1 MKQTRQE
8 ALDYVLQ
15 MVQGLCQDWDYA
27 DPVGPDALLFTGLG
41 LESLDAVVLGTAIQ
55 EHYRIQMPFAE
66 LLADIGEKRR
76 DLSIAELADF
86 VNQHVNAAAAQ
97 EATTGR
103 QEVEVGSPAAP
114 VAKGGAPCSGDLQ
127 TPKIALAS
135 SSTAP

>member
-8 ALDYVLQ
+8 VLDYVLH

-27 DPVGPDALLFTGLG
+27 EPVGPDALLFTGLG

-86 VNQHVNAAAAQ
+86 VYRHLNTAAAE
-97 EATTGR
+97 EAKPDQ
-103 QEVEVGSPAAP
+103 QEVPVGSPRRP
-114 VAKGGAPCSGDLQ
+114 GV
-127 TPKIALAS
+127 
-135 SSTAP
+135 

>member
-1 MKQTRQE
+1 
-8 ALDYVLQ
+8 
-15 MVQGLCQDWDYA
+15 
-27 DPVGPDALLFTGLG
+27 VGPDALLFTGLG

-97 EATTGR
+97 EPATDR
-103 QEVEVGSPAAP
+103 QEVEVGSPRRP
-114 VAKGGAPCSGDLQ
+114 
-127 TPKIALAS
+127 
-135 SSTAP
+135 

>member
-27 DPVGPDALLFTGLG
+27 DPVGPDSLLFTGLG

-86 VNQHVNAAAAQ
+86 VDQHINAAAAEEPEPEQ
-97 EATTGR
+97 R
-103 QEVEVGSPAAP
+103 EVAAGSPRRP
-114 VAKGGAPCSGDLQ
+114 E
-127 TPKIALAS
+127 I
-135 SSTAP
+135 

>member
-27 DPVGPDALLFTGLG
+27 DPVGPDSLLFTGLG

-55 EHYRIQMPFAE
+55 DHYRIQMPFAE

-86 VNQHVNAAAAQ
+86 VNQHVNAALAQ
-97 EATTGR
+97 EPATE
-103 QEVEVGSPAAP
+103 QEVEVGSPRRP
-114 VAKGGAPCSGDLQ
+114 G
-127 TPKIALAS
+127 I
-135 SSTAP
+135 